1 MRWSAAACD
10 RRSVTRWTPRSAR
23 SADELARP
31 AMRLATPP
39 ATTVPLTLATAR
51 TEIADFLSALIEVY
65 IVLIVAYVLTQL
77 VFSFGVRPPYSKTLD
92 LVLGFLRDV
101 SEPYLRLFRRVLP
114 RFGAFDFSPII
125 AIFVLE

>member
-1 MRWSAAACD
+1 MSL
-10 RRSVTRWTPRSAR
+10 TT
-23 SADELARP
+23 L
-31 AMRLATPP
+31 P

-114 RFGAFDFSPII
+114 RFGAFDFSPIV
-125 AIFVLE
+125 AIFVLEIVNRLVVENAIHG